1 MDAGKVII
9 KTKLDTKSFDE
20 QIKETEAKLNEL
32 EKNADESSLDK
43 KYRRTAEE
51 VRSLNAEI
59 EKTRNKLVGLRKQQ
73 EKVNQE
79 QRKMDGL
86 NFSNIS
92 ENVDNINK
100 GLSKSVKKVTKWAL
114 AIFGVRSAYMAIRS
128 AMSTLSQ
135 YDEQMSTN
143 LKYIQYALANTLKPV
158 IEWILNAV
166 VKLLQYINYIANAWF
181 GINLFASAQNFK
193 DMEESANKTAKSTK
207 EIKKQLASFDEMNVL
222 SDTSSSESET
232 GGITTPNID
241 LSSMQGEVP
250 SWLKWI
256 ADNKDLLIDC
266 FFGVAAGLLAWK
278 LGFEGLQSLGIG
290 LIIFGIVESIKGLI
304 DYLQDPTWENFGKV
318 LQGISIA
325 ILGIG
330 LLIGSW
336 PLAFAGAMGLI
347 IATIIKYWDD
357 IKDFFQNCIDWLAG
371 KSEWVHEIFG
381 DTIGS
386 IYDLFV
392 NSLQKGLDWADT
404 FFTSIKKI
412 FDGFIEFVTGI
423 FTGDWQKAWD
433 GLSNIVTGILD
444 IIVGKFKFVF
454 GVVTNIVEAAARGI
468 AGIIKEVAEGG
479 INAILMGIEFF
490 LNAATSGV
498 RLLSKGLNFITGGKV
513 PELGTFSLGR
523 VKLAKGG
530 IINQPGRGIP
540 VGKAYAGEAGMEGVL
555 PLTDSQQMELLGKSI
570 GKYVNLNATI
580 PVYVGNRQIAR
591 EIKKINA
598 EDNFAFNN

>member
-9 KTKLDTKSFDE
+9 KSELDTKSFDE
-20 QIKETEAKLNEL
+20 QIKETEAKLKEL
-32 EKNADESSLDK
+32 EKNADESSLKK
-43 KYRRTAEE
+43 KYRRSAEE
-51 VRSLNAEI
+51 VRSYNAEI

-79 QRKMDGL
+79 QIKMDGL

-100 GLSKSVKKVTKWAL
+100 GLSKSIKKVTKWAL

-193 DMEESANKTAKSTK
+193 DMEESANKTSKSAK

-290 LIIFGIVESIKGLI
+290 LIILGIVESVKGLI
-304 DYLQDPTWENFGKV
+304 GYLQDPTWENFGKV
-318 LQGISIA
+318 LQGISIT

-392 NSLQKGLDWADT
+392 NSLQKGLDWVDT
-404 FFTSIKKI
+404 FFTSTKKI

-454 GVVTNIVEAAARGI
+454 GVVTNIVKAAVQGI
-468 AGIIKEVAEGG
+468 IGIIKGVAEGG
-479 INAILMGIEFF
+479 INLLLIGIESF
-490 LNAATSGV
+490 LNLLIGGV
-498 RLLSKGLNFITGGKV
+498 NLLAKGLSLLPGVNI
-513 PELGTFSLGR
+513 PEISKISVGR

-540 VGKAYAGEAGMEGVL
+540 VGKAYGGEAGMEGVL